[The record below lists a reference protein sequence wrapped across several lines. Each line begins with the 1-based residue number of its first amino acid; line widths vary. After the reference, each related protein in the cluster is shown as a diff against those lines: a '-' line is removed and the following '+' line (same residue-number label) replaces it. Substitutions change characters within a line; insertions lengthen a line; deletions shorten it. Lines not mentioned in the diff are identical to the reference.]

1 MHLKNT
7 FQADLDTFKK
17 LFSETKNSRLMT
29 PAKFNRLQ
37 IIEED
42 QSNEQFQ
49 VSQEQVNNLS
59 IKSDFSQVITKKC
72 CSLKEALSKCKI
84 KNLSAL

>member
-1 MHLKNT
+1 MATHTEPFRILFSGMKSNKKQQHPEVHLKNT

-17 LFSETKNSRLMT
+17 LFSDTKNSRLMT

-42 QSNEQFQ
+42 QSNE
-49 VSQEQVNNLS
+49 
-59 IKSDFSQVITKKC
+59 
-72 CSLKEALSKCKI
+72 
-84 KNLSAL
+84 